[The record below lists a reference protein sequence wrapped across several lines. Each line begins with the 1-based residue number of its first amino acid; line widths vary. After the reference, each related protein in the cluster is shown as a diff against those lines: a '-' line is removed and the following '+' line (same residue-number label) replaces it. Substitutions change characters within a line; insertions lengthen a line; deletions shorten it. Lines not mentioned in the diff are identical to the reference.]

1 MEKSRKYTKKSIKKR
16 ITIVPANP
24 NQKPQITTINFIW
37 IYIWALRYLVNTIYI
52 LFYHLSD
59 ITQAVINSE
68 RVQKKCS
75 FSVSHLSL
83 KINQLSLNIWKF
95 HHTRLSFPSFLPAS
109 PPESNNFMITH
120 LIQLFLLSFP
130 HRVQAEEGLPDGFSK
145 LTGSLGWSSFLLLE
159 RWDLWSCGW
168 KQSQP
173 ELKFQTV
180 MYLVVNPCVC
190 SKWGPGPLQLRS
202 EGRTFLQRD
211 ILLLNTHSPWV
222 KRTEKSYLNC
232 GLQLASPWAN
242 PAITEIKK
250 QNTSFLDF
258 FPLIENLGPIC

>member
-1 MEKSRKYTKKSIKKR
+1 M
-16 ITIVPANP
+16 
-24 NQKPQITTINFIW
+24 
-37 IYIWALRYLVNTIYI
+37 IYI

-95 HHTRLSFPSFLPAS
+95 HHTCLSFPSSLPAS
-109 PPESNNFMITH
+109 PPQSNSFMITH
-120 LIQLFLLSFP
+120 LIQLFSLSFP
-130 HRVQAEEGLPDGFSK
+130 PWVQAEEGLPDGFSK

-159 RWDLWSCGW
+159 RWEAVKLW
-168 KQSQP
+168 
-173 ELKFQTV
+173 LKTISARTEV
-180 MYLVVNPCVC
+180 SNCNVTLVVNPCVC
-190 SKWGPGPLQLRS
+190 SKWGPGPLQLRC

-211 ILLLNTHSPWV
+211 ILLLNTHSRWV

-242 PAITEIKK
+242 PAITDIKK
-250 QNTSFLDF
+250 QNISFPDF